1 MLNFDEKRFVDI
13 QTGAARTA
21 SEAASLV
28 SSLAQSGSTNLFFL
42 GTGGAG
48 ILMEPAAHLLQSM
61 SRFPTFLEKP
71 AELVRQGSVHLGPN
85 SVVVIPSRSGNTKE
99 SLEALIYCQDQG
111 ASVVTLTAHADS
123 LLAQGA
129 DHNFTTF
136 ADDDTSSESFYIQSL
151 AVASAILSAVDGQ
164 DQSDFNDVLD
174 RFAELLLGVKTQIE
188 PSAESVAQFLASHP
202 SHIVTGAGSTWPGAH
217 YYAMCILEEMQWIP
231 TRPVHASD
239 FFHGTLELV
248 DANSSIVI
256 FKGEDL
262 TRTLT
267 DRVEAFARTLTE
279 HILVIDTKDFSLP
292 GLSDPS
298 RSWMSP
304 MVLATAL
311 ERISA
316 HLEIIRNHPLTSR
329 RYYRQIEY

>member
-21 SEAASLV
+21 REAASLV

-71 AELVRQGSVHLGPN
+71 AELVRQGSVHLGPT

-99 SLEALIYCQDQG
+99 SLEALTYCQDHG
-111 ASVVTLTAHADS
+111 AVVVTLTAHADS
-123 LLAQGA
+123 LLAQQA

-151 AVASAILSAVDGQ
+151 AVASAILSEVDGQ

-174 RFAELLLGVKTQIE
+174 RFAEVLLAVKAQME
-188 PSAESVAQFLASHP
+188 PSAESAAQFLASYP
-202 SHIVTGAGSTWPGAH
+202 SHLVTGAGSTWPEAH

-248 DANSSIVI
+248 DADSSIVI

-267 DRVEAFARTLTE
+267 DRVETFARALTE
-279 HILVIDTKDFSLP
+279 HILVLDTKDFSLP
-292 GLSDPS
+292 GLSDSS

-304 MVLATAL
+304 MILATAL

-316 HLEIIRNHPLTSR
+316 HLEIIRKHPLTTR

>member
-21 SEAASLV
+21 KEVASLV
-28 SSLAQSGSTNLFFL
+28 SKLVQTGSTNIHFL

-61 SRFPTFLEKP
+61 STFPVFLEKP
-71 AELVRQGSVHLGPN
+71 AELVRQGSVHLGPT
-85 SVVVIPSRSGNTKE
+85 SVVVMPSRSGNTKE
-99 SLEALIYCQDQG
+99 SVEALTYCQNHG
-111 ASVVTLTAHADS
+111 AIVVTLTAHAES
-123 LLAQGA
+123 VLAQQA

-136 ADDDTSSESFYIQSL
+136 ADDETSSESFYIQSL
-151 AVASAILSAVDGQ
+151 AVASAILSAVDGV
-164 DQSDFNDVLD
+164 DQSDFNDALD
-174 RFAELLLGVKTQIE
+174 RFAELLLGVKAEIE
-188 PSAESVAQFLASHP
+188 PLAGAAAQFLASHP
-202 SHIVTGAGSTWPGAH
+202 SHIFTGSGSTWPEAH

-248 DANSSIVI
+248 DADSSIVI

-267 DRVEAFARTLTE
+267 DRVETFARTLTE
-279 HILVIDTKDFSLP
+279 HVFVLDTKSFALP
-292 GLSDPS
+292 GLNDSS
-298 RSWMSP
+298 RTWMSP

-311 ERISA
+311 ERVSA
-316 HLEIIRNHPLTSR
+316 HLEAVRNHPLTTR
-329 RYYRQIEY
+329 RYYRQFDY